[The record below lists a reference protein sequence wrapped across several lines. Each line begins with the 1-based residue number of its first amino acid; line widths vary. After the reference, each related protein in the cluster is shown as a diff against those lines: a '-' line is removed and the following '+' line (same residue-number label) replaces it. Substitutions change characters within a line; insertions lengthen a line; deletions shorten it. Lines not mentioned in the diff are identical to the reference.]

1 MNKNTTHANAS
12 AIILEFMIRELICKR
27 SFYILNVPFI
37 YCNYRKPNMSYEIDI
52 PDKIQ
57 RIIDKKLDKHL
68 KVRFYKKLLKL
79 ELAPHSY
86 AKPLRHPL
94 SGIWEIYFEK
104 RWRVL
109 FEIHESQDL
118 KGPLSLIS

>member
-1 MNKNTTHANAS
+1 MA
-12 AIILEFMIRELICKR
+12 
-27 SFYILNVPFI
+27 
-37 YCNYRKPNMSYEIDI
+37 YEIVI

-68 KVRFYKKLLKL
+68 KERLYKKLLKL
-79 ELAPHSY
+79 EIAPHSY

-94 SGIWEIYFEK
+94 AGIWEIYFEK

-109 FEIHESQDL
+109 FEIDESENIFIIVGF
-118 KGPLSLIS
+118 KHKKEMS